1 MGGSLDFSQD
11 LNRGFY
17 MYKLIFALL
26 VPLICSCSM
35 KLEFKMFPDQTGER
49 PPSPQI
55 KIKDLADSYRDG
67 TDGWDII
74 DIPFV

>member
-1 MGGSLDFSQD
+1 MFHKVI
-11 LNRGFY
+11 Y
-17 MYKLIFALL
+17 LIIFPVLS
-26 VPLICSCSM
+26 SCHM
-35 KLEFKMFPDQTGER
+35 HYCVDIFPDQTGER